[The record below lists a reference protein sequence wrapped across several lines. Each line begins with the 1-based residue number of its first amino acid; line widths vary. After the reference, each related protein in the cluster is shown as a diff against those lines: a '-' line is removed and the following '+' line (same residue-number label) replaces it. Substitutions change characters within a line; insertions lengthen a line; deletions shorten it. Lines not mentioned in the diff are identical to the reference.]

1 MMSASELLIHI
12 LVTVINIQP
21 RSGGVAVGVTTA
33 AVTRSPLIK
42 RLRAPEHT
50 GLLHCA
56 PVEHG
61 GCVRGAEYVGG
72 AHPVAVGV
80 LWVMHHHL
88 GGLGLVNDGLLISL
102 GLRDGVRIG
111 LTRGVRL
118 RAGLSSRAG
127 AV

>member
-1 MMSASELLIHI
+1 MMSAPKLLINI

-21 RSGGVAVGVTTA
+21 RSGGVAVGVATA
-33 AVTRSPLIK
+33 AVTRSSLIK
-42 RLRAPEHT
+42 RLRTSEHT

-56 PVEHG
+56 PVEQSS
-61 GCVRGAEYVGG
+61 CVRGAEYVGG

-80 LWVMHHHL
+80 LRVHHHL
-88 GGLGLVNDGLLISL
+88 GGLGLVDDGLLISL

-118 RAGLSSRAG
+118 GAGLSSRAG